1 MQSCSQGCTV
11 QGLEQPQ
18 LSEKSAKSLFS
29 SLCFM
34 AYRQAAQ
41 SIDKRA
47 VRAKRV
53 LAGELCWQGGWKG

>member
-1 MQSCSQGCTV
+1 M

-18 LSEKSAKSLFS
+18 LPEKSAKSLFS